1 MKTKNL
7 MPVTEALSKPFI
19 IKIYKRSIFE
29 KFYDFMSNFI
39 FGGKRTT
46 LIIII
51 SLFSNYMISQETKI
65 SAMAGYKSLEV
76 GFTYLDEETE
86 LIYGVSASAV
96 DSKVSEKRAN
106 NNDKGK
112 HHEFKGDVTPAMFF
126 NIGGKFEKL
135 SLIGKLGGSYVE
147 QKINKDPTKDLFLAF
162 GLIAEYEISETIAL
176 RGSYDSV
183 NSFLIGASFKL

>member
-1 MKTKNL
+1 MKTKDKIIL
-7 MPVTEALSKPFI
+7 FI
-19 IKIYKRSIFE
+19 I
-29 KFYDFMSNFI
+29 
-39 FGGKRTT
+39 
-46 LIIII
+46 LIVA
-51 SLFSNYMISQETKI
+51 LLGTWVTNAQETKI
-65 SAMAGYKSLEV
+65 SAMAGYKSFEV
-76 GFTYLDEETE
+76 GFTYLDEESE
-86 LIYGVSASAV
+86 LIYGVSASVV

-126 NIGGKFEKL
+126 TIGGKFEKL
-135 SLIGKLGGSYVE
+135 SLIGKLGGSFVE
-147 QKINKDPTKDLFLAF
+147 QEINKNPTKDLFLAF

>member
-1 MKTKNL
+1 MKTK
-7 MPVTEALSKPFI
+7 TQKHW
-19 IKIYKRSIFE
+19 FE

-39 FGGKRTT
+39 FGGKRTVLA
-46 LIIII
+46 LIILI
-51 SLFSNYMISQETKI
+51 SLNIHGQETKI
-65 SAMAGYKSLEV
+65 SAMAGYKSFEL
-76 GFTYLDEETE
+76 GFTYLAEESE
-86 LIYGVSASAV
+86 LIYGVSASVV

-147 QKINKDPTKDLFLAF
+147 QKINKEPTKDLFLDF
-162 GLIAEYEISETIAL
+162 GLIAEYEISETISL

-183 NSFLIGASFKL
+183 NSFLIGASLKL